1 MAPIHDAARDADV
14 ETLRRLLAEGV
25 SPNAT
30 LPIAET
36 PLHCLCLRDNGGD
49 CAACFELLRDAGAN
63 LEATD
68 FLNNRPL
75 HCAVWRGN
83 AGLLSL
89 LVQSCVNLDAT
100 TNGNSTALHVAALTG
115 ATDCVEVLL
124 AAGATPNLLEEN
136 GRTPFRIAITQGHSR
151 LWPLFL
157 RAGAEIPTNNTR
169 PYIVRVRNAGGF
181 RRYAQQHLARVA
193 SILET
198 PLLPPELV
206 RKVLE
211 YWLHA
216 GYY

>member
-14 ETLRRLLAEGV
+14 ETLRRLLAEGL
-25 SPNAT
+25 SPNANNN
-30 LPIAET
+30 IET

-68 FLNNRPL
+68 FLGNRPL

-89 LVQSCVNLDAT
+89 LVQSGVNVDAT
-100 TNGNSTALHVAALTG
+100 NTENSTALHVAALQG

-136 GRTPFRIAITQGHSR
+136 ERTPFRIAITQGHSR

-169 PYIVRVRNAGGF
+169 PYIVRVRNAGGWKK
-181 RRYAQQHLARVA
+181 YEQAHLARIT
-193 SILET
+193 SILAPT

-211 YWLHA
+211 FWLHA